1 MPTAEDNTSP
11 VDWTRRRRIA
21 IGGYLA
27 VLGVYVLVAGLPVD
41 RIGMTAW
48 IVVGLGTLSVGRGWR
63 ALRRVLLDWLPFQG
77 ILLAYDF
84 SRGFAGKYDDGGLV
98 PRDGSRNIIGAPLH
112 TQLPIEVD
120 RAMFGGTLPT
130 QWMQSHLHHVG
141 QSGWYTVLFSLSY
154 TSHFLVTPLIAVALW
169 IWRRDRFRAWVYCVL
184 GLTAIG
190 LTTYFVFP
198 MTPPWLASQ
207 QGYIQGAPVGRYAGE
222 GWEMLGLK
230 LFARAVSFGQAEAN
244 LVAAMPSLHQAF
256 SVLAAGFFFFGARW
270 WVKCL
275 LACYPLLMAVT
286 LVYSGDHYVIDE
298 LVGAAFAIGVL
309 LMWRLLRRI
318 RLGRAA
324 SASVGD
330 APHSKDLLGATD
342 RPVDV
347 VQGGGRQADAVR
359 TEAGT
364 HVKPDPRGVRRS
376 QQVNSEVDVGVQQL
390 GRSGSGGAAV
400 RGVDQHH
407 E

>member
-1 MPTAEDNTSP
+1 MSSVEQSGPRP
-11 VDWTRRRRIA
+11 VDWPLIRRLA
-21 IGGYLA
+21 IGTYLV
-27 VLGVYVLVAGLPVD
+27 VLAGFVLFFGLPVD

-63 ALRRVLLDWLPFQG
+63 AFGRVLLDWLPFQG

-84 SRGFAGKYDDGGLV
+84 SRGYAGQFDDGGLV
-98 PRDGSRNIIGAPLH
+98 PREGSRNIIGAPLH
-112 TQLPIEVD
+112 AQFPIDVD

-130 QWMQSHLHHVG
+130 QWMQEHLHYVG

-169 IWRRDRFRAWVYCVL
+169 IWWRDRFRAWVYCVL
-184 GLTAIG
+184 GLTAVG

-207 QGYIQGAPVGRYAGE
+207 QGYIEGAPVGRYAGE
-222 GWEMLGLK
+222 GWELLNLK
-230 LFARAVSFGQAEAN
+230 LFAQALSFGQAQAN
-244 LVAAMPSLHQAF
+244 LVAAMPSLHEAF

-275 LACYPLLMAVT
+275 LACYPLLMAAT

-298 LVGAAFAIGVL
+298 LVGAAFAIAVL
-309 LMWRLLRRI
+309 LVWRVLARI
-318 RLGRAA
+318 RLMR
-324 SASVGD
+324 SAGQVSNRQ
-330 APHSKDLLGATD
+330 DLLGSAD
-342 RPVDV
+342 GPVDV
-347 VQGGGRQADAVR
+347 VQGGGSQPDAVR
-359 TEAGT
+359 AEAGT
-364 HVKPDPRGVRRS
+364 YVEPDPGGVRGS
-376 QQVNSEVDVGVQQL
+376 QQVDSQVDVRVQQL
-390 GRSGSGGAAV
+390 GRAGPGGASV
-400 RGVDQHH
+400 RDVDQHH